1 MMAAME
7 YVFNPD
13 LPGMQLPFDWK
24 GTPVDE
30 NGKFMN
36 HEFPHQYS
44 FSEFLK
50 WRLQRNPQKA
60 EKKADRWIP
69 DIVYNED
76 FLHSGKDC
84 IVWFGHASF
93 FIRLAGVN
101 ILIDPV
107 FYDIPLFKRRT
118 PFPIDPAKLKGLDYI
133 LMSHNHLD
141 HCDKRSLNLLAA
153 NNPQAVYLTGLKMES
168 LLEKLTGSEQIQEA
182 GWYQQYHT
190 EARIKVFFL
199 PARHWSKRG
208 LRDLNS
214 QLWGAFVIQGD
225 GKTIYFA
232 ADSGYGSHFEDVGR
246 IFPHIDYC
254 IVGIGAYKPAFF
266 MSQSHISP
274 QDAVKAA
281 NDMHAKV
288 MIPMHYGTFDLS
300 DEPLSDPFNTLKE
313 LEKQGAIQG
322 RLDLLK
328 VGEELRI
335 H

>member
-1 MMAAME
+1 MAVME
-7 YVFNPD
+7 YVSNPD
-13 LPGMQLPFDWK
+13 LSDMQLPFDWK

-36 HEFPHQYS
+36 YEFPHKYS

-60 EKKADRWIP
+60 EKETDRWIP

-93 FIRLAGVN
+93 FIRLGGVN

-107 FYDIPLFKRRT
+107 FYNIPLFKRRT

-133 LMSHNHLD
+133 LISHNHLD
-141 HCDKRSLNLLAA
+141 HCDKRSLRLLAQ
-153 NNPQAVYLTGLKMES
+153 NNPQAIYLTGLKMEG
-168 LLEKLTGSEQIQEA
+168 LLKKLTGNEQVQTA

-190 EARIKVFFL
+190 EAHIKVFFL
-199 PARHWSKRG
+199 PARHWAKRG
-208 LRDLNS
+208 FRDLNN
-214 QLWGAFVIQGD
+214 QLWGAFVIQAG

-232 ADSGYGSHFEDVGR
+232 ADSGYGSHFTDVGR

-274 QDAVKAA
+274 QDAVRAA
-281 NDMHAKV
+281 NDMHASV

-300 DEPLSDPFNTLKE
+300 DEPLSDPLTTLKG

-322 RLDLLK
+322 KLEVLK
-328 VGEELRI
+328 VGEALGI
-335 H
+335 